1 LSEMAISMKEKV
13 ELIKKVMEDKKAKN
27 IIDIN
32 VGLKSSIADY
42 FVICTGNTNKTIQA
56 IADELTEKMEL
67 ENLKILSISGYRD
80 ANWILIDFG
89 DIIVH
94 VFDEDTRDFY
104 RIEELWS

>member
-1 LSEMAISMKEKV
+1 MVILMKEKV
-13 ELIKKVMEDKKAKN
+13 ELIKKIMSDKKAKD

-42 FVICTGNTNKTIQA
+42 FVICTGNTNKTMQA
-56 IADELTEKMEL
+56 ISDELVENL
-67 ENLKILSISGYRD
+67 ENDGLKTLSVSGYKD

-94 VFDEDTRDFY
+94 VFDEDTRDYY